1 MASSQSPT
9 DLQLALKRCRHSFVM
24 VGFFS
29 MFINLLML
37 VPPLYMLQV
46 YDRVISSRSESTL
59 LMLTLVVVFLFC
71 VMGGLEFIRS
81 RILVRVGNRLDTQIN
96 ERLYSAMFRRGV
108 LTAGQQTAQPLSDL
122 TSLRQ
127 FLTGNGLFAFFD
139 APWTPVFIGVLF
151 LFDVWFGVFATIA
164 ALILLALAIANE
176 KTTKGLLSEAN
187 RENIKGQDLANSNL
201 RNAEV
206 LHAMGMLP
214 GIMGRWSAKHHHFLA
229 KQSQASDRAGLLSN
243 ISKVLRMMFQSLILG
258 LGALLV
264 LEGDLTPGM
273 MIAGSILMGRAL
285 APIDQMI
292 GSWKGF
298 VSSRSAYHRLNE
310 LFEKVPAEQRRM
322 SLPAPEG
329 RLSIE
334 GVAAAPPGARM
345 ATIRGINFATAP
357 GEHVGIIG
365 PSAAGKSTLARVLLG
380 IWPSQVGTVRLDGAD
395 ISQWNR
401 DELGPY
407 IGYLPQDIELFD
419 GSISENIA
427 RFGEIDAEKVV
438 AAAKKAGVHEMILQL
453 PNGYDTY
460 LNASSGSLSGGQ
472 RQRVGLARALYGD
485 PALVVLDEPN
495 SNLDDNGARALS
507 QAIETLKREG
517 VTLFVISHR
526 QSVLKHVDQLLVLRE
541 GQVNMFGP
549 RDQVMAKFAQKGSK
563 QTRDT
568 HTRLKTF
575 QASQGSQSTPRRN
588 DSTPEA

>member
-46 YDRVISSRSESTL
+46 YDRVISSRSEPTL

-81 RILVRVGNRLDTQIN
+81 RILIRVGNRLDTQIN

-108 LTAGQQTAQPLSDL
+108 LTSGQQTAQPLSDL

-176 KTTKGLLSEAN
+176 KATKGLLSEAN

-334 GVAAAPPGARM
+334 SVAAAPPGARM

-526 QSVLKHVDQLLVLRE
+526 QSVLKHVDQLLVLKD
-541 GQVNMFGP
+541 GQVSMFGP

-563 QTRDT
+563 QTQDT
-568 HTRLKTF
+568 NVRLKAF
-575 QASQGSQSTPRRN
+575 QASRGSRSAPRRN